1 MRINALLAIIL
12 FGSLTL
18 SAQTPSSSNAATGDN
33 TLTGCLKGSTDQYYL
48 VEANGKKHTLQG
60 KNEDFSQYVN
70 HTITV
75 TGKASTARVPNS
87 NAETHRK
94 GYFTVS
100 NITDQGACKK

>member
-1 MRINALLAIIL
+1 MRINALPAIIL

-18 SAQTPSSSNAATGDN
+18 SAQTPSSGNAAAGE

-48 VEANGKKHTLQG
+48 VESNGKKHTLQG
-60 KNEDFSQYVN
+60 KNDDFSQYVN
-70 HTITV
+70 HAITV

-87 NAETHRK
+87 NAESHRK
-94 GYFTVS
+94 GYFAVS